1 MPGKMSYL
9 GIIPERITK
18 SGGDVG
24 EGEEIWASS
33 EEGSGQVSEKVG
45 SG

>member
-1 MPGKMSYL
+1 MPGKMSDPGTIL
-9 GIIPERITK
+9 TKIMK

-33 EEGSGQVSEKVG
+33 RERSGQALEMIG
-45 SG
+45 FG